1 MGSKQDPKYQT
12 LPYNTKFGTRQHQQ
26 QYKVS
31 SGNHLCVSTSET
43 NKNDYELSNV
53 NINDLLVTNIN
64 NNVHNNNNNN
74 NNTNNT
80 NISMIPNN
88 LINNNQKLM
97 NTKSSFIEERPSPS
111 GSSGSS
117 DRASIQNHNGII
129 PFKLQQMQN
138 NMNSVNAQHYQHM
151 HQNQKLIGVSHMDNT
166 HNAKQLKSINSVNN
180 NNNNNNTNNNRNQ
193 QNSNQSV
200 SQSYSVPTTSS
211 QTQSQYISNQSKVP
225 LITKPKPIL
234 PPKPSIPVK
243 PIPPPRQT
251 PNHSYSAQI
260 SSDSADNTFS
270 LSRSNTNID
279 RKASNLLTTS
289 SSPST
294 LSYRQV
300 IHYELYTNALNLS
313 VKKHSFDWK
322 NEKIFL
328 IFIIVKNTGLSQFS
342 ISFQHKEMLS
352 AYFYD

>member
-1 MGSKQDPKYQT
+1 
-12 LPYNTKFGTRQHQQ
+12 
-26 QYKVS
+26 
-31 SGNHLCVSTSET
+31 
-43 NKNDYELSNV
+43 
-53 NINDLLVTNIN
+53 
-64 NNVHNNNNNN
+64 
-74 NNTNNT
+74 
-80 NISMIPNN
+80 MIPNN

-200 SQSYSVPTTSS
+200 SQSYSVPT
-211 QTQSQYISNQSKVP
+211 
-225 LITKPKPIL
+225 IL

-328 IFIIVKNTGLSQFS
+328 IFIIVKNTGLSKFS

>member
-12 LPYNTKFGTRQHQQ
+12 LPYNTKFGTRHQQ
-26 QYKVS
+26 QYKMS

-53 NINDLLVTNIN
+53 NMNDLLVTNIN
-64 NNVHNNNNNN
+64 NNVHNN
-74 NNTNNT
+74 NNT

-151 HQNQKLIGVSHMDNT
+151 HQNQKLIGASHMDNT
-166 HNAKQLKSINSVNN
+166 NNAKQLKSINSVNN
-180 NNNNNNTNNNRNQ
+180 NNNNNNNTNNRNQ

-260 SSDSADNTFS
+260 SSDSSDNTFS

-289 SSPST
+289 SSPSI
-294 LSYRQV
+294 LSSASYRQV
-300 IHYELYTNALNLS
+300 IHYELYTNAINLS
-313 VKKHSFDWK
+313 TKKDSFDWK
-322 NEKIFL
+322 NGKIFL
-328 IFIIVKNTGLSQFS
+328 IFINVKNTSS
-342 ISFQHKEMLS
+342 SF
-352 AYFYD
+352 